1 MKKLLILA
9 ALAALCMPAV
19 RAQQTPAA
27 PLRVI
32 FDTDMGNDVDDPL
45 ALDMLYKAVDRGEI
59 TLLGILSSKDTEFSP
74 RYIDM
79 MNTWYGYPEI
89 PVGRVRDGVVLKRDD
104 YARAVCESGLFPRS
118 RRDRDYGDPVT
129 LYRRLLAESPDS
141 SVVVVSVGFST
152 NLGRLLESR
161 GDKYSPLDGIEL
173 GKRKVKFCSVMGGS
187 FGDKPRAEYNIV
199 NDIPNAKRLFALC
212 PVPVAVVSLEL
223 GKTVNY
229 PGASI
234 ETDFAW
240 AGKHPMVEGYKAYR
254 KMPYDRPTWDM
265 MSVLYVLRPEMF
277 GVSEP
282 GIICVDDQGYTYFTP
297 TPRGKHTVLTLTP
310 GQQDAVLLRSLRS
323 TDRYPC
329 GLGDGSLGARSF
341 DEISRSPRLRL
352 ISCPGLGSPVCGAP
366 PYLTRSERPMRS
378 TVVDLILFM
387 RQMLFTVVPYLRAI
401 APSVSPDLMR

>member
-59 TLLGILSSKDTEFSP
+59 ILLGILSSKDTEFSP

-79 MNTWYGYPEI
+79 MNTWYGYPGI

-104 YARAVCESGLFPRS
+104 YARAVCELGLFPRS

-161 GDKYSPLDGIEL
+161 GDRYSPLDGIEL
-173 GKRKVKFCSVMGGS
+173 VKRKVKFCSVMGGS

-199 NDIPNAKRLFALC
+199 NDISNAKRLFALC

-240 AGKHPMVEGYKAYR
+240 AGKHPMIEGYKAYR

-310 GQQDAVLLRSLRS
+310 GQQDAVLRFFVRELSSKPAKYR
-323 TDRYPC
+323 
-329 GLGDGSLGARSF
+329 
-341 DEISRSPRLRL
+341 
-352 ISCPGLGSPVCGAP
+352 
-366 PYLTRSERPMRS
+366 
-378 TVVDLILFM
+378 
-387 RQMLFTVVPYLRAI
+387 
-401 APSVSPDLMR
+401 

>member
-9 ALAALCMPAV
+9 ALAALCTPAV

-161 GDKYSPLDGIEL
+161 GDRYSPLDGIEL
-173 GKRKVKFCSVMGGS
+173 VKRKVKSCSVMGGS
-187 FGDKPRAEYNIV
+187 FGDKPRDEYNIV

-310 GQQDAVLLRSLRS
+310 GQQDAVLRFFVRELSSKPAKYR
-323 TDRYPC
+323 
-329 GLGDGSLGARSF
+329 
-341 DEISRSPRLRL
+341 
-352 ISCPGLGSPVCGAP
+352 
-366 PYLTRSERPMRS
+366 
-378 TVVDLILFM
+378 
-387 RQMLFTVVPYLRAI
+387 
-401 APSVSPDLMR
+401 

>member
-9 ALAALCMPAV
+9 ALAALCTPAV

-59 TLLGILSSKDTEFSP
+59 ILLGILSSKDTEFSP

-129 LYRRLLAESPDS
+129 LYRRLL
-141 SVVVVSVGFST
+141 
-152 NLGRLLESR
+152 ESR
-161 GDKYSPLDGIEL
+161 GDRYSPLDGIEL
-173 GKRKVKFCSVMGGS
+173 VKRKVKFCSVMGGS

-199 NDIPNAKRLFALC
+199 NDISNAKRLFALC

-310 GQQDAVLLRSLRS
+310 GQQDAVLRFFVRELSSKPAKYR
-323 TDRYPC
+323 
-329 GLGDGSLGARSF
+329 
-341 DEISRSPRLRL
+341 
-352 ISCPGLGSPVCGAP
+352 
-366 PYLTRSERPMRS
+366 
-378 TVVDLILFM
+378 
-387 RQMLFTVVPYLRAI
+387 
-401 APSVSPDLMR
+401 

>member
-9 ALAALCMPAV
+9 ALAALCTPAV

-32 FDTDMGNDVDDPL
+32 FVTDMGNDVDDPL

-59 TLLGILSSKDTEFSP
+59 ILLGILSSKDTEFSP

-161 GDKYSPLDGIEL
+161 GDRYSPLDGIEL
-173 GKRKVKFCSVMGGS
+173 VKRKVKFCSVMGGS

-310 GQQDAVLLRSLRS
+310 GQQDAVLRFFVRELSSKPAKYR
-323 TDRYPC
+323 
-329 GLGDGSLGARSF
+329 
-341 DEISRSPRLRL
+341 
-352 ISCPGLGSPVCGAP
+352 
-366 PYLTRSERPMRS
+366 
-378 TVVDLILFM
+378 
-387 RQMLFTVVPYLRAI
+387 
-401 APSVSPDLMR
+401 

>member
-240 AGKHPMVEGYKAYR
+240 AGKHPMVEGYKDYS
-254 KMPYDRPTWDM
+254 KMPYDRPTGDM
-265 MSVLYVLRPEMF
+265 MSV
-277 GVSEP
+277 
-282 GIICVDDQGYTYFTP
+282 Q
-297 TPRGKHTVLTLTP
+297 
-310 GQQDAVLLRSLRS
+310 
-323 TDRYPC
+323 
-329 GLGDGSLGARSF
+329 
-341 DEISRSPRLRL
+341 
-352 ISCPGLGSPVCGAP
+352 
-366 PYLTRSERPMRS
+366 
-378 TVVDLILFM
+378 
-387 RQMLFTVVPYLRAI
+387 
-401 APSVSPDLMR
+401 

>member
-89 PVGRVRDGVVLKRDD
+89 PVGRVRDGVVLKHDD

-152 NLGRLLESR
+152 NLGRLLESW

-173 GKRKVKFCSVMGGS
+173 VKRKVKFCSVMGGS

-310 GQQDAVLLRSLRS
+310 GQQDAVLRFFVRELSSKPAKYR
-323 TDRYPC
+323 
-329 GLGDGSLGARSF
+329 
-341 DEISRSPRLRL
+341 
-352 ISCPGLGSPVCGAP
+352 
-366 PYLTRSERPMRS
+366 
-378 TVVDLILFM
+378 
-387 RQMLFTVVPYLRAI
+387 
-401 APSVSPDLMR
+401 

>member
-32 FDTDMGNDVDDPL
+32 FDTDMGNDEDDPL

-59 TLLGILSSKDTEFSP
+59 ILLGILSSKDTEFSP

-161 GDKYSPLDGIEL
+161 GDRYSPLDGIEL
-173 GKRKVKFCSVMGGS
+173 VKRKVKSCSVMGGS

-310 GQQDAVLLRSLRS
+310 GQQDAVLRFFVRELSS
-323 TDRYPC
+323 KPAKYW
-329 GLGDGSLGARSF
+329 
-341 DEISRSPRLRL
+341 
-352 ISCPGLGSPVCGAP
+352 
-366 PYLTRSERPMRS
+366 
-378 TVVDLILFM
+378 
-387 RQMLFTVVPYLRAI
+387 
-401 APSVSPDLMR
+401 

>member
-1 MKKLLILA
+1 M
-9 ALAALCMPAV
+9 
-19 RAQQTPAA
+19 
-27 PLRVI
+27 I

-104 YARAVCESGLFPRS
+104 YALSASRDFSPQSQGPGLRRS
-118 RRDRDYGDPVT
+118 VT

-161 GDKYSPLDGIEL
+161 GDRYSPLDGIEL
-173 GKRKVKFCSVMGGS
+173 VKRKVKSCSVMGGS

-229 PGASI
+229 PSQHRNRFCVGR
-234 ETDFAW
+234 
-240 AGKHPMVEGYKAYR
+240 KAPDGR
-254 KMPYDRPTWDM
+254 GLQSLPQDA
-265 MSVLYVLRPEMF
+265 LRPSYM
-277 GVSEP
+277 GHDVGAVCPASRNVRVSEP
-282 GIICVDDQGYTYFTP
+282 GIICVDDQDTP
-297 TPRGKHTVLTLTP
+297 
-310 GQQDAVLLRSLRS
+310 
-323 TDRYPC
+323 
-329 GLGDGSLGARSF
+329 
-341 DEISRSPRLRL
+341 ISRRRRAESIRCSP
-352 ISCPGLGSPVCGAP
+352 
-366 PYLTRSERPMRS
+366 
-378 TVVDLILFM
+378 
-387 RQMLFTVVPYLRAI
+387 
-401 APSVSPDLMR
+401 

>member
-9 ALAALCMPAV
+9 ALAALCTPAV

-129 LYRRLLAESPDS
+129 LYRRLL
-141 SVVVVSVGFST
+141 
-152 NLGRLLESR
+152 ESR
-161 GDKYSPLDGIEL
+161 GDRYSPLDGIEL
-173 GKRKVKFCSVMGGS
+173 VKRKVKSCSVMGGS

-310 GQQDAVLLRSLRS
+310 GQQDAVLRFFVRELSS
-323 TDRYPC
+323 KPAKYW
-329 GLGDGSLGARSF
+329 
-341 DEISRSPRLRL
+341 
-352 ISCPGLGSPVCGAP
+352 
-366 PYLTRSERPMRS
+366 
-378 TVVDLILFM
+378 
-387 RQMLFTVVPYLRAI
+387 
-401 APSVSPDLMR
+401 

>member
-9 ALAALCMPAV
+9 ALAALCTPAV

-59 TLLGILSSKDTEFSP
+59 ILLGILSSKDTEFSP

-161 GDKYSPLDGIEL
+161 GDRYSPLDGIEL
-173 GKRKVKFCSVMGGS
+173 VKRKVKSCSVMGGS
-187 FGDKPRAEYNIV
+187 FGDKPRDEYNIV

-310 GQQDAVLLRSLRS
+310 GQQDAVLRFFVRELSSKPAKYR
-323 TDRYPC
+323 
-329 GLGDGSLGARSF
+329 
-341 DEISRSPRLRL
+341 
-352 ISCPGLGSPVCGAP
+352 
-366 PYLTRSERPMRS
+366 
-378 TVVDLILFM
+378 
-387 RQMLFTVVPYLRAI
+387 
-401 APSVSPDLMR
+401 

>member
-59 TLLGILSSKDTEFSP
+59 ILLGILSSKDTEFSP

-89 PVGRVRDGVVLKRDD
+89 PVGRVRDGGVLKRDD

-173 GKRKVKFCSVMGGS
+173 VKRKVKFCSVMGGS

-310 GQQDAVLLRSLRS
+310 GQQDAVLRFFVRELSSKPAKYR
-323 TDRYPC
+323 
-329 GLGDGSLGARSF
+329 
-341 DEISRSPRLRL
+341 
-352 ISCPGLGSPVCGAP
+352 
-366 PYLTRSERPMRS
+366 
-378 TVVDLILFM
+378 
-387 RQMLFTVVPYLRAI
+387 
-401 APSVSPDLMR
+401 

>member
-152 NLGRLLESR
+152 NLGRLLESW

-173 GKRKVKFCSVMGGS
+173 VKRKVKFCSVMGGS

-199 NDIPNAKRLFALC
+199 N
-212 PVPVAVVSLEL
+212 VSAMGELEL
-223 GKTVNY
+223 LPALFTL
-229 PGASI
+229 S
-234 ETDFAW
+234 
-240 AGKHPMVEGYKAYR
+240 
-254 KMPYDRPTWDM
+254 
-265 MSVLYVLRPEMF
+265 PE
-277 GVSEP
+277 
-282 GIICVDDQGYTYFTP
+282 
-297 TPRGKHTVLTLTP
+297 
-310 GQQDAVLLRSLRS
+310 RSLAAKDD
-323 TDRYPC
+323 T
-329 GLGDGSLGARSF
+329 LF
-341 DEISRSPRLRL
+341 DLKL
-352 ISCPGLGSPVCGAP
+352 
-366 PYLTRSERPMRS
+366 
-378 TVVDLILFM
+378 
-387 RQMLFTVVPYLRAI
+387 
-401 APSVSPDLMR
+401 LMQKECL

>member
-9 ALAALCMPAV
+9 ALAALCTPAV

-59 TLLGILSSKDTEFSP
+59 ILLGILSSKDTEFSP

-104 YARAVCESGLFPRS
+104 YARAVCEAGLFPRS

-161 GDKYSPLDGIEL
+161 GDRYSPLDGIEL
-173 GKRKVKFCSVMGGS
+173 VKRKVKSCSVMGGS

-310 GQQDAVLLRSLRS
+310 GQQDAVLRFFVRELSSKPAKYR
-323 TDRYPC
+323 
-329 GLGDGSLGARSF
+329 
-341 DEISRSPRLRL
+341 
-352 ISCPGLGSPVCGAP
+352 
-366 PYLTRSERPMRS
+366 
-378 TVVDLILFM
+378 
-387 RQMLFTVVPYLRAI
+387 
-401 APSVSPDLMR
+401 

>member
-9 ALAALCMPAV
+9 ALAALCTPAV

-59 TLLGILSSKDTEFSP
+59 ILLGILSSKDTEFSP

-161 GDKYSPLDGIEL
+161 GDRYSPLDGIEL
-173 GKRKVKFCSVMGGS
+173 VKRKVKFCSVMGGS

-212 PVPVAVVSLEL
+212 PVPRGGRVARTGQDGELSRSQHRNRFCVGRKAPDGRGLQSL
-223 GKTVNY
+223 
-229 PGASI
+229 PQDA
-234 ETDFAW
+234 
-240 AGKHPMVEGYKAYR
+240 
-254 KMPYDRPTWDM
+254 
-265 MSVLYVLRPEMF
+265 LRPSYM
-277 GVSEP
+277 GHDV
-282 GIICVDDQGYTYFTP
+282 G
-297 TPRGKHTVLTLTP
+297 
-310 GQQDAVLLRSLRS
+310 AV
-323 TDRYPC
+323 
-329 GLGDGSLGARSF
+329 
-341 DEISRSPRLRL
+341 
-352 ISCPGLGSPVCGAP
+352 CPAS
-366 PYLTRSERPMRS
+366 
-378 TVVDLILFM
+378 
-387 RQMLFTVVPYLRAI
+387 
-401 APSVSPDLMR
+401 

>member
-1 MKKLLILA
+1 
-9 ALAALCMPAV
+9 
-19 RAQQTPAA
+19 
-27 PLRVI
+27 
-32 FDTDMGNDVDDPL
+32 
-45 ALDMLYKAVDRGEI
+45 
-59 TLLGILSSKDTEFSP
+59 
-74 RYIDM
+74 M

-173 GKRKVKFCSVMGGS
+173 GKRKVKFCSVRGGS

-282 GIICVDDQGYTYFTP
+282 GIICVDDQGYTYFTL

-310 GQQDAVLLRSLRS
+310 GQQDAVLRFFVRELSSKPAKYR
-323 TDRYPC
+323 
-329 GLGDGSLGARSF
+329 
-341 DEISRSPRLRL
+341 
-352 ISCPGLGSPVCGAP
+352 
-366 PYLTRSERPMRS
+366 
-378 TVVDLILFM
+378 
-387 RQMLFTVVPYLRAI
+387 
-401 APSVSPDLMR
+401 

>member
-9 ALAALCMPAV
+9 ALAALCTPAV

-32 FDTDMGNDVDDPL
+32 FATDMGNDVDDPL

-59 TLLGILSSKDTEFSP
+59 ILRGILSSKDTEFSP

-161 GDKYSPLDGIEL
+161 GDRYSPLDGIEL
-173 GKRKVKFCSVMGGS
+173 VKRKVKFCSVMGGS

-229 PGASI
+229 PGASV

-310 GQQDAVLLRSLRS
+310 GQQDAVLRFFVRELSSKPAKYR
-323 TDRYPC
+323 
-329 GLGDGSLGARSF
+329 
-341 DEISRSPRLRL
+341 
-352 ISCPGLGSPVCGAP
+352 
-366 PYLTRSERPMRS
+366 
-378 TVVDLILFM
+378 
-387 RQMLFTVVPYLRAI
+387 
-401 APSVSPDLMR
+401 

>member
-1 MKKLLILA
+1 
-9 ALAALCMPAV
+9 
-19 RAQQTPAA
+19 
-27 PLRVI
+27 
-32 FDTDMGNDVDDPL
+32 
-45 ALDMLYKAVDRGEI
+45 
-59 TLLGILSSKDTEFSP
+59 
-74 RYIDM
+74 M

-161 GDKYSPLDGIEL
+161 GDRYSPLDGIEL
-173 GKRKVKFCSVMGGS
+173 VKRKVKSCSVMGGS

-310 GQQDAVLLRSLRS
+310 GQQDAVLRFFVRELSSKPAKYR
-323 TDRYPC
+323 
-329 GLGDGSLGARSF
+329 
-341 DEISRSPRLRL
+341 
-352 ISCPGLGSPVCGAP
+352 
-366 PYLTRSERPMRS
+366 
-378 TVVDLILFM
+378 
-387 RQMLFTVVPYLRAI
+387 
-401 APSVSPDLMR
+401 

>member
-152 NLGRLLESR
+152 NLGRLLESW

-173 GKRKVKFCSVMGGS
+173 VKRKVKFCSVMGGS

-282 GIICVDDQGYTYFTP
+282 GIICVDAGHTP
-297 TPRGKHTVLTLTP
+297 
-310 GQQDAVLLRSLRS
+310 
-323 TDRYPC
+323 
-329 GLGDGSLGARSF
+329 
-341 DEISRSPRLRL
+341 ISRRRRAESIRCSP
-352 ISCPGLGSPVCGAP
+352 
-366 PYLTRSERPMRS
+366 
-378 TVVDLILFM
+378 
-387 RQMLFTVVPYLRAI
+387 
-401 APSVSPDLMR
+401 

>member
-59 TLLGILSSKDTEFSP
+59 ILLGILSSKDTEFSP

-129 LYRRLLAESPDS
+129 LYRRLLAESPDC

-161 GDKYSPLDGIEL
+161 GDRYSPLDGIEL
-173 GKRKVKFCSVMGGS
+173 VKRKVKSCSVMGGS
-187 FGDKPRAEYNIV
+187 FGDKPRDEYNIV

-310 GQQDAVLLRSLRS
+310 RQQDAVLRFFVRELSSKPAKYR
-323 TDRYPC
+323 
-329 GLGDGSLGARSF
+329 
-341 DEISRSPRLRL
+341 
-352 ISCPGLGSPVCGAP
+352 
-366 PYLTRSERPMRS
+366 
-378 TVVDLILFM
+378 
-387 RQMLFTVVPYLRAI
+387 
-401 APSVSPDLMR
+401 

>member
-19 RAQQTPAA
+19 RAKQTPAA

-59 TLLGILSSKDTEFSP
+59 ILLGILSSKDTEFSP

-89 PVGRVRDGVVLKRDD
+89 PGGRVRDGVVLKRDD

-161 GDKYSPLDGIEL
+161 GDRYSPLDGIEL
-173 GKRKVKFCSVMGGS
+173 VKQTKEACIEVNKPLSIAGWKIYQLSYDETKGKWSR
-187 FGDKPRAEYNIV
+187 
-199 NDIPNAKRLFALC
+199 
-212 PVPVAVVSLEL
+212 
-223 GKTVNY
+223 
-229 PGASI
+229 
-234 ETDFAW
+234 
-240 AGKHPMVEGYKAYR
+240 
-254 KMPYDRPTWDM
+254 
-265 MSVLYVLRPEMF
+265 MSVFELVRDPWLPIVYT
-277 GVSEP
+277 
-282 GIICVDDQGYTYFTP
+282 GILMMIAG
-297 TPRGKHTVLTLTP
+297 
-310 GQQDAVLLRSLRS
+310 AI
-323 TDRYPC
+323 
-329 GLGDGSLGARSF
+329 GLFLSA
-341 DEISRSPRLRL
+341 
-352 ISCPGLGSPVCGAP
+352 PVKK
-366 PYLTRSERPMRS
+366 E
-378 TVVDLILFM
+378 
-387 RQMLFTVVPYLRAI
+387 
-401 APSVSPDLMR
+401 

>member
-9 ALAALCMPAV
+9 ALAALCTPAV

-161 GDKYSPLDGIEL
+161 GDRYSPLDGIEL
-173 GKRKVKFCSVMGGS
+173 VKRNVKSCSVMGGS

-199 NDIPNAKRLFALC
+199 NDILNAKRLFALC

-254 KMPYDRPTWDM
+254 KMPYDRPTCPA
-265 MSVLYVLRPEMF
+265 SRNVRGVRTGNHLR
-277 GVSEP
+277 GRS
-282 GIICVDDQGYTYFTP
+282 GIHLF
-297 TPRGKHTVLTLTP
+297 HA
-310 GQQDAVLLRSLRS
+310 DAARKA
-323 TDRYPC
+323 Y
-329 GLGDGSLGARSF
+329 GAHPDARTAGCRAA
-341 DEISRSPRLRL
+341 I
-352 ISCPGLGSPVCGAP
+352 
-366 PYLTRSERPMRS
+366 
-378 TVVDLILFM
+378 
-387 RQMLFTVVPYLRAI
+387 LRAGALFEACKVQVDTPAVRET
-401 APSVSPDLMR
+401 APWGAVF

>member
-59 TLLGILSSKDTEFSP
+59 ILLGILSSKDTEFSP

-89 PVGRVRDGVVLKRDD
+89 PVGRVRDGVVLERDD

-152 NLGRLLESR
+152 NLGRLLESW

-173 GKRKVKFCSVMGGS
+173 VKRKVKFCSVMGGS

-310 GQQDAVLLRSLRS
+310 GQQDAVLRFFVRELSSKPAKYR
-323 TDRYPC
+323 
-329 GLGDGSLGARSF
+329 
-341 DEISRSPRLRL
+341 
-352 ISCPGLGSPVCGAP
+352 
-366 PYLTRSERPMRS
+366 
-378 TVVDLILFM
+378 
-387 RQMLFTVVPYLRAI
+387 
-401 APSVSPDLMR
+401 

>member
-9 ALAALCMPAV
+9 ALAALCTPAV

-161 GDKYSPLDGIEL
+161 GDRYSPLDGIEL
-173 GKRKVKFCSVMGGS
+173 VKRKVKSCSVMGGS
-187 FGDKPRAEYNIV
+187 FGDKPRDEYNIV

-310 GQQDAVLLRSLRS
+310 RQQDAVLRFFVRELSSKPAKYR
-323 TDRYPC
+323 
-329 GLGDGSLGARSF
+329 
-341 DEISRSPRLRL
+341 
-352 ISCPGLGSPVCGAP
+352 
-366 PYLTRSERPMRS
+366 
-378 TVVDLILFM
+378 
-387 RQMLFTVVPYLRAI
+387 
-401 APSVSPDLMR
+401 

>member
-9 ALAALCMPAV
+9 ALAALCTPAV

-59 TLLGILSSKDTEFSP
+59 ILLGILSIKDTEFSP

-161 GDKYSPLDGIEL
+161 GDRYSPLDGIEL
-173 GKRKVKFCSVMGGS
+173 VKRKVKSCSVMGGS
-187 FGDKPRAEYNIV
+187 FGDKPRDEYNIV

-310 GQQDAVLLRSLRS
+310 GQQDAVLRFFVRELSSKPAKYR
-323 TDRYPC
+323 
-329 GLGDGSLGARSF
+329 
-341 DEISRSPRLRL
+341 
-352 ISCPGLGSPVCGAP
+352 
-366 PYLTRSERPMRS
+366 
-378 TVVDLILFM
+378 
-387 RQMLFTVVPYLRAI
+387 
-401 APSVSPDLMR
+401 

>member
-9 ALAALCMPAV
+9 ALAALCTPAV

-59 TLLGILSSKDTEFSP
+59 ILLGILSSKDTEFSP

-104 YARAVCESGLFPRS
+104 YARVVCESGLFPRS

-161 GDKYSPLDGIEL
+161 GDRYSPLDGIEL
-173 GKRKVKFCSVMGGS
+173 VKRKVKFCSVMGGS

-199 NDIPNAKRLFALC
+199 NDISNAKRLFALC

-282 GIICVDDQGYTYFTP
+282 GIICVDDQGYTYFTL

-310 GQQDAVLLRSLRS
+310 GQQDAVLRFFVRELSSKPAKYR
-323 TDRYPC
+323 
-329 GLGDGSLGARSF
+329 
-341 DEISRSPRLRL
+341 
-352 ISCPGLGSPVCGAP
+352 
-366 PYLTRSERPMRS
+366 
-378 TVVDLILFM
+378 
-387 RQMLFTVVPYLRAI
+387 
-401 APSVSPDLMR
+401 

>member
-9 ALAALCMPAV
+9 ALAALCTPAV
-19 RAQQTPAA
+19 RAQDASAA
-27 PLRVI
+27 PQRVI

-59 TLLGILSSKDTEFSP
+59 ILLGILSSKDTEFSP

-161 GDKYSPLDGIEL
+161 GDRYSPLDGIEL
-173 GKRKVKFCSVMGGS
+173 VKRKVKFCSVMGGS

-310 GQQDAVLLRSLRS
+310 GQQDAVLRFFVRELSSKPAKYR
-323 TDRYPC
+323 
-329 GLGDGSLGARSF
+329 
-341 DEISRSPRLRL
+341 
-352 ISCPGLGSPVCGAP
+352 
-366 PYLTRSERPMRS
+366 
-378 TVVDLILFM
+378 
-387 RQMLFTVVPYLRAI
+387 
-401 APSVSPDLMR
+401 

>member
-59 TLLGILSSKDTEFSP
+59 ILLGILSSKDTEFSP

-129 LYRRLLAESPDS
+129 LYRRLL
-141 SVVVVSVGFST
+141 
-152 NLGRLLESR
+152 ESR

-173 GKRKVKFCSVMGGS
+173 VKRKVKFCSVMGGS

-297 TPRGKHTVLTLTP
+297 TPRRKHTVLTLTP
-310 GQQDAVLLRSLRS
+310 GQQDAVLRFFVRELSSKPAKYR
-323 TDRYPC
+323 
-329 GLGDGSLGARSF
+329 
-341 DEISRSPRLRL
+341 
-352 ISCPGLGSPVCGAP
+352 
-366 PYLTRSERPMRS
+366 
-378 TVVDLILFM
+378 
-387 RQMLFTVVPYLRAI
+387 
-401 APSVSPDLMR
+401 

>member
-9 ALAALCMPAV
+9 ALAALCTPAV

-59 TLLGILSSKDTEFSP
+59 ILLGILSSKDTEFSP

-161 GDKYSPLDGIEL
+161 GDRYSPLDGIEL
-173 GKRKVKFCSVMGGS
+173 VKRKVKFCSVMGGS

-199 NDIPNAKRLFALC
+199 NDISNAKRLFALC

-234 ETDFAW
+234 ETDFA
-240 AGKHPMVEGYKAYR
+240 
-254 KMPYDRPTWDM
+254 
-265 MSVLYVLRPEMF
+265 
-277 GVSEP
+277 
-282 GIICVDDQGYTYFTP
+282 
-297 TPRGKHTVLTLTP
+297 
-310 GQQDAVLLRSLRS
+310 
-323 TDRYPC
+323 
-329 GLGDGSLGARSF
+329 
-341 DEISRSPRLRL
+341 
-352 ISCPGLGSPVCGAP
+352 
-366 PYLTRSERPMRS
+366 
-378 TVVDLILFM
+378 
-387 RQMLFTVVPYLRAI
+387 
-401 APSVSPDLMR
+401 

>member
-59 TLLGILSSKDTEFSP
+59 ILLGILSSKDTEFSP

-161 GDKYSPLDGIEL
+161 GDRYSPLDGIEL
-173 GKRKVKFCSVMGGS
+173 VKRKVKSCSVMGGS
-187 FGDKPRAEYNIV
+187 FGDKPRDEYNIV

-240 AGKHPMVEGYKAYR
+240 AGKHPMVEGYKSYR

-297 TPRGKHTVLTLTP
+297 TPRGKHTVLTLTL
-310 GQQDAVLLRSLRS
+310 GQQDAVLRFFVRELSSKPAKYR
-323 TDRYPC
+323 
-329 GLGDGSLGARSF
+329 
-341 DEISRSPRLRL
+341 
-352 ISCPGLGSPVCGAP
+352 
-366 PYLTRSERPMRS
+366 
-378 TVVDLILFM
+378 
-387 RQMLFTVVPYLRAI
+387 
-401 APSVSPDLMR
+401 